1 MNIPFLSKWFG
12 RKKIKVYIA
21 DFVTLEMRKA
31 RIQAM
36 REYAEDIRKSLEQNR
51 RD

>member
-1 MNIPFLSKWFG
+1 MKIPLISNWF
-12 RKKIKVYIA
+12 KKREIKVYIA
-21 DFVTLEMRKA
+21 NFVTLEMRKA

-36 REYAEDIRKSLEQNR
+36 REYAEDVRKSLEQNH